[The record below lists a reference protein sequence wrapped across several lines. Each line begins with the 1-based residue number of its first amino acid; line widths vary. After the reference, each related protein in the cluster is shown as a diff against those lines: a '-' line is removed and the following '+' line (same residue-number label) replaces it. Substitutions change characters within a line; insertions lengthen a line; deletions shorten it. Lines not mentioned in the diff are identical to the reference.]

1 MITKKSAK
9 DSQIKIKGPSGGNG
23 EKKLSLVELA
33 MRKNY

>member
-1 MITKKSAK
+1 MITKKSTK
-9 DSQIKIKGPSGGNG
+9 DSQIKIKGPSGGN